1 MGLYDEPHDI
11 RYLHDSGLG
20 KKSQKDGDGFLR
32 SLLRKKQLVAGAA
45 VLTILVGTSLVVLN
59 MQSSKDQRAKA
70 IEELEGEKTEG
81 KIQGT
86 VVCDK
91 QSDSSCTLAVVTDD
105 GEKYIVNES
114 LKDASSLN
122 EGDKVVVEGTL
133 IKSPENSTIVVKDFS
148 TSGLPQYK
156 TPTPVT
162 NQSATNPQISVSQD
176 DLPEATPTPA
186 GLKNNTPTSGT
197 DYLTISY
204 VIQNKEQLAGQNVS
218 VKGYLVGGYI
228 GIPGCDF
235 EPNCNH
241 SKFILSDFNSAN
253 RDTNFDVLYVGG
265 TDDKEGD
272 YQPGQDF
279 YSGVKVVL
287 DGETLY
293 LEKTN

>member
-20 KKSQKDGDGFLR
+20 KKSQKEGGGFLK
-32 SLLRKKQLVAGAA
+32 SLLRKKQLVTGIV
-45 VLTILVGTSLVVLN
+45 VLGILVGTSLVVLN
-59 MQSSKDQRAKA
+59 MQSSQDQRAKA
-70 IEELEGEKTEG
+70 VDEIVGEKTEG

-86 VVCDK
+86 VVCDNQK
-91 QSDSSCTLAVVTDD
+91 DSACALAVVTDD

-114 LKDASSLN
+114 LKDASSLK
-122 EGDKVVVEGTL
+122 EGDKVVLEGTL
-133 IKSPENSTIVVKDFS
+133 IKSAENSTIVVKDFS
-148 TSGLPQYK
+148 TGNLPLYK
-156 TPTPVT
+156 TPTPIT
-162 NQSATNPQISVSQD
+162 NQTANNPQVSVSQD
-176 DLPEATPTPA
+176 NLPEVTPTPA

-197 DYLTISY
+197 EYLTISY

-218 VKGYLVGGYI
+218 IKGYLVGGYI

-241 SKFILSDFNSAN
+241 SQFILSDFNSAN
-253 RDTNFDVLYVGG
+253 RDTDFDVLYVGG

-287 DGETLY
+287 NGETLF
-293 LEKTN
+293 LEKIN